1 MVVLNKTILI
11 LEDDLITVSKLLKRL
26 ADLEADQPFSLSTI
40 VLSNYQQVEEFIN
53 SREKLNVDIVLLDR
67 DCKLGGSFHVY
78 GMEKFGADNI
88 IAISSVPEYNQ
99 DLIARGVKKAILKDY
114 RYLDKFADEVIKEIE
129 KRLKKHSLLD
139 TLKKQYINIK

>member
-40 VLSNYQQVEEFIN
+40 VLSNYQQVEEYIN
-53 SREKLNVDIVLLDR
+53 SKSKLDVDIVLLDR
-67 DCKLGGSFHVY
+67 DCKLGDSFHVY
-78 GMEKFGADNI
+78 DMDKFGVTNI
-88 IAISSVPEYNQ
+88 IGISSVPEYNQ

-114 RYLDKFADEVIKEIE
+114 RYLDKFADEVVKEIE